1 MTKILLIGSEL
12 QNSNNFFKCLQAKGF
27 DVIVAENALIDK
39 HQLQSELPD
48 LIICHI
54 IASELD
60 SCGIIKTL
68 RENANTAIIPLICV
82 INKPLIADI
91 RKAMEIGADD
101 CICYSCTEEELLK
114 AIAIRLDRQAYI
126 LKWYAAQAKK
136 TNLTI
141 RNIDW
146 RLTSP
151 VAETQ
156 SAINLLSSV

>member
-12 QNSNNFFKCLQAKGF
+12 QNSKKFFKCLQTKGF
-27 DVIVAENALIDK
+27 DVTVAGKALIDIHK
-39 HQLQSELPD
+39 AQSELPD
-48 LIICHI
+48 LIICHT

-82 INKPLIADI
+82 IDKPLLADI

-101 CICYSCTEEELLK
+101 CISDSCTEEELFK

-126 LKWYAAQAKK
+126 LEWYAAQAKK
-136 TNLTI
+136 INLTI
-141 RNIDW
+141 KNIDW
-146 RLTSP
+146 CIDGTIDKRIL
-151 VAETQ
+151 ETQ
-156 SAINLLSSV
+156 SS

>member
-12 QNSNNFFKCLQAKGF
+12 QNSKKFFKCLQTKGF
-27 DVIVAENALIDK
+27 DVTVAGKALIDIHK
-39 HQLQSELPD
+39 AQSELPD

-60 SCGIIKTL
+60 SCGLIKTL

-82 INKPLIADI
+82 IDKPLLADI

-101 CICYSCTEEELLK
+101 CISDSCTEEELFK

-126 LKWYAAQAKK
+126 LEWYAAQAKK
-136 TNLTI
+136 INLTI
-141 RNIDW
+141 KNIDW
-146 RLTSP
+146 CIDGTIDERIL
-151 VAETQ
+151 ETQ
-156 SAINLLSSV
+156 SS